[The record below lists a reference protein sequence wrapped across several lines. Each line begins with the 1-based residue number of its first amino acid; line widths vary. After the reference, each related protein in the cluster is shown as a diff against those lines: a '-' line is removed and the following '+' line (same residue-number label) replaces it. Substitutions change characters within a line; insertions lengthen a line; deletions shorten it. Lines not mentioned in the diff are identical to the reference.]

1 MPNAKEMYQQLV
13 DHMRETALLVSIES
27 LLGWDERTMLP
38 AAAGEYRAEQITLMA
53 GMLHRRR
60 TDPKLG
66 EWLNALVAEKMD
78 PHSDQGATVRELK
91 RQYDRRVK

>member
-1 MPNAKEMYQQLV
+1 MANVDSVYGQLAE
-13 DHMRETALLVSIES
+13 HMRETALLGSIES

-78 PHSDQGATVRELK
+78 PHSDYGATV
-91 RQYDRRVK
+91 